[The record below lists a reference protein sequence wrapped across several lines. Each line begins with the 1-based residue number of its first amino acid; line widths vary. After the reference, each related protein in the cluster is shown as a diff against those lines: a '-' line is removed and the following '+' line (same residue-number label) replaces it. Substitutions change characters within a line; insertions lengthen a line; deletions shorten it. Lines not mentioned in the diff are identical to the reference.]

1 MVSLKIR
8 RKYRRHMQ
16 NMKIKRIIKHP
27 DFDPCIS
34 RYNDIAII
42 ELEKP
47 IKRTKFVSPICL
59 STQLKDVKE
68 QILMTEGYG
77 ETEFSGKHQIR
88 ALPNVTT
95 RNLKSN
101 VLYLKKFSID
111 FSLFASNF
119 GIFFNSFQSIL
130 IYFINYQYF
139 NFRGPIRGTFGS

>member
-1 MVSLKIR
+1 MISDRFLLSAGHCIETEDGRIPETVRLGMVSLKIR

-77 ETEFSGKHQIR
+77 ETEFSGKH
-88 ALPNVTT
+88 
-95 RNLKSN
+95 
-101 VLYLKKFSID
+101 
-111 FSLFASNF
+111 
-119 GIFFNSFQSIL
+119 
-130 IYFINYQYF
+130 
-139 NFRGPIRGTFGS
+139 